1 MPAYKKDLDDQHI
14 VFPDILPPNEL
25 MYELNGGL
33 NDLFYSTM
41 AILTDTPH
49 PEDNPTGK
57 GLHYARYR
65 AVEFLQGEA
74 RKKYPTA
81 LHISTMLT
89 GIYRVHMVK
98 RLESSFY
105 AFRRSLHT
113 FLRITEDMIKMFD
126 QNKVIIAPDIN
137 VKDKQAKGW
146 ELDRIIEYAVE
157 KGLKEEDTVFKKEDF
172 SEQFLEMLKED
183 AKNLK
188 ELCKKWDE
196 VSEDPK
202 LELFIDKLKH
212 EFFDKETN
220 PTGKLVIFSESVD
233 TVNYLTEQLQNRL
246 HRHDILDVCAS
257 NRTNRQDILRKCF
270 DANYAEQSDEFNIVI
285 TSDVLAEGVN
295 LHRANVII
303 NYDSPWNA
311 TRLMQRIGRVN
322 RIGSVAD
329 KIYNYM
335 FYPSMQG
342 NQEIHLYSNALIKL
356 QGFHSAFGEDAQI
369 YSREEIVKEFQ
380 MFNPDIQDAV
390 DRNLKFLEEAREL
403 YRIHRKLY
411 NHIKAL
417 PMKSRTVREIGKH
430 SHSTIVYLSSPQK
443 VEYYW
448 VKADGKALS
457 IPFLDAMDI
466 MKAEMEEK
474 PGDFAKVLDF
484 HYDQVKL
491 ALESYQKVVRKVVDA
506 ESMENRKKD
515 KSTNAVLSILRTMN
529 RALNAVNVEKTV
541 AQIKKLEQIVELG
554 VFIGL
559 NSSIN
564 SFNRLVKKQKPS
576 SEDLVAQIID
586 KIDELFDRY
595 NIPLDTDEERNEEI
609 LEPQIVVSESFI

>member
-1 MPAYKKDLDDQHI
+1 
-14 VFPDILPPNEL
+14 
-25 MYELNGGL
+25 
-33 NDLFYSTM
+33 M

-49 PEDNPTGK
+49 PEDNPQGK

-105 AFRRSLHT
+105 AFRRSLHI

-157 KGLKEEDTVFKKEDF
+157 KGLKEEDTVFKGEDF
-172 SEQFLEMLKED
+172 SERFLEMLKED
-183 AKNLK
+183 AENLK
-188 ELCKKWDE
+188 DLCKQWDE

-202 LELFIDKLKH
+202 LELFIDKLEH
-212 EFFDKETN
+212 EFFDKEIN

-233 TVNYLTEQLQNRL
+233 TVNYLTDQLQNRL

-403 YRIHRKLY
+403 YRTHRKLY
-411 NHIKAL
+411 NSIKAL

-430 SHSTIVYLSSPQK
+430 PHSTVVYLSSPQK

-457 IPFLDAMDI
+457 ISFLDAMDI
-466 MKAEMEEK
+466 MKAAMEEK
-474 PGDFAKVLDF
+474 PGDFAKVMDF

-529 RALNAVNVEKTV
+529 RALNAVNAEKTV

-564 SFNRLVKKQKPS
+564 SFNRQVKKQKPS

>member
-157 KGLKEEDTVFKKEDF
+157 KGLKEEDTVFKDEDF
-172 SEQFLEMLKED
+172 SERFLEMLKED
-183 AKNLK
+183 AENLK

-212 EFFDKETN
+212 EFFDKEIN

-403 YRIHRKLY
+403 YRTHRKLY

-417 PMKSRTVREIGKH
+417 PMKSRTVRKIGKH
-430 SHSTIVYLSSPQK
+430 PHSTIVYLSSPQK

-474 PGDFAKVLDF
+474 PGDFAKVMDF

-554 VFIGL
+554 VFTGL
-559 NSSIN
+559 SSSIN
-564 SFNRLVKKQKPS
+564 SFNRQVKKQKPS